1 MMKSWEVANRIM
13 SSERG
18 ERVTPAKKWEQKLL
32 STRLTVDFE
41 LLIVFSSACLDLHV
55 DILQALLVRHLVC
68 RMVEINKNRVQSKK
82 VLTPASATMQE
93 AHLTSFFPRQL
104 VRLQPNQL

>member
-1 MMKSWEVANRIM
+1 M
-13 SSERG
+13 SSEGG

-68 RMVEINKNRVQSKK
+68 RMVEINKNRVQSEK
-82 VLTPASATMQE
+82 VLTTASVCGEDNSCTA
-93 AHLTSFFPRQL
+93 
-104 VRLQPNQL
+104 V

>member
-55 DILQALLVRHLVC
+55 DILQALLVRHLIC
-68 RMVEINKNRVQSKK
+68 RMVEINKNRVQSEK
-82 VLTPASATMQE
+82 VLTHASVCGEDSSCTA
-93 AHLTSFFPRQL
+93 
-104 VRLQPNQL
+104 V